1 MVVGGTDNAFGM
13 KFDISGVIESLF
25 EVVIFGLNIAT
36 AGGASS
42 RNSIPGPFKRQQDLQ
57 ALHHCVCCKALE

>member
-1 MVVGGTDNAFGM
+1 MVVGGTDNAFVM
-13 KFDISGVIESLF
+13 KSDINEVIESLF
-25 EVVIFGLNIAT
+25 EVVIFGLT